1 MLKNSTIIQLVFIV
15 AAAVVVFGF
24 VSAAKSDQARA
35 SCTALCALHPAYAGR
50 DRRAPDFELP
60 DLDGK
65 RVRLSSFRGKTV
77 FLNFW
82 TETCGPCKEEMPSVA
97 MLARIAK
104 SRKDMV
110 VVTVTIDEDR
120 QKVRDLLSVLL
131 NGEVPFPVLF
141 DEDSQI
147 VGGKFGTKLFPE
159 TWVIDPDGI
168 IRARFDGARD
178 WSEPLAI
185 EIGEMVKRPG
195 GQLLDFGC
203 PVDFALGQPRGSH
216 AGICV
221 DDS

>member
-1 MLKNSTIIQLVFIV
+1 MLKTATIIQLAFIV

-24 VSAAKSDQARA
+24 VSAAKTDQARA
-35 SCTALCALHPAYAGR
+35 SCTSLCGLRPAYAGH

-65 RVRLSSFRGKTV
+65 RVKLSSFRGKTV

-82 TETCGPCKEEMPSVA
+82 TETCGPCKDEMPSVA

-104 SRKDMV
+104 TRQDMV
-110 VVTVTIDEDR
+110 VLTVTIDEDR
-120 QKVRDLLSVLL
+120 QKVRDLLGVLL
-131 NGEVPFPVLF
+131 NGDIPFPVLF
-141 DEDSQI
+141 DSESQI

-159 TWVIDPDGI
+159 TWIIDANGI

-178 WSEPLAI
+178 WSEPLAV
-185 EIGEMVKRPG
+185 ELGEMVKKPSG
-195 GQLLDFGC
+195 FLMDFGC

-216 AGICV
+216 AALCA